1 MAKSTIKTTAK
12 IADTVRPTIA
22 GAKERPG
29 WHFLRTVAGRI
40 TTPLLPDD
48 YLKLA
53 NPLWSARELRGRIL
67 EVRRETVDSAT
78 LVIKPGWG
86 FSFDYQAG
94 QYIGIGLLVDGRW
107 RWRSYS
113 LTSVPGKRTAPGRGA
128 RTITITVKAMPEG
141 FLSTHLVGGVEAGT
155 IVRLAAP
162 QGNFGLPDPAPA
174 KVLFLTAGSGITPVM
189 SMLRTLV
196 RRGQLGDVTHVHS
209 APTED
214 EVLFRAE
221 LAKLADQHEGYRL
234 LLRAT
239 RTEGRLDLARLDEAA
254 PDWRERQTWACG
266 PEAMLEAAERTW
278 KAAGIPEQLHLERFA
293 AVRTAVHGSGG
304 TVEFARAGKAVT
316 VDAATS
322 LMDAGEAAGVQMPFG
337 CRMGI
342 CQSCVV
348 GLLDGHVRD
357 LRTGV
362 EHEPGS
368 PVPHGPE
375 RGIDSLLVA
384 AARQVAHGAGQE
396 GHALIVVSSH
406 RVAGLHPGQLHAD
419 GFRAALGFHTT
430 LGKLEAGTVIGHGH
444 GARGH
449 GAVRHHHGECA
460 VLGHRCDTRA
470 GLVIA
475 EHDGGGRQHLHH
487 RLVAARHVIGKGRTG
502 KHEHSC
508 KGSKNHR
515 LHEALHLVWGKSSD
529 PQAAGA
535 GPPCRPAS

>member
-1 MAKSTIKTTAK
+1 MAKSTIKTAARV
-12 IADTVRPTIA
+12 ADTVRPTVA

-29 WHFLRTVAGRI
+29 WHLLRTVAGRI

-53 NPLWSARELRGRIL
+53 NPLWSARELRGRVL

-113 LTSVPGKRTAPGRGA
+113 LTSVPVDRQSGSRGA

-141 FLSTHLVGGVEAGT
+141 FLSTHLVGGVEPGT

-162 QGNFGLPDPAPA
+162 QGNFVLPDPAPA
-174 KVLFLTAGSGITPVM
+174 KILFLTAGSGITPVM

-196 RRGQLGDVTHVHS
+196 RRDQLGDVTHVHS
-209 APTED
+209 APTAA
-214 EVLFRAE
+214 EVLFAGELSE
-221 LAKLADQHEGYRL
+221 LADAHEDYRL
-234 LLRAT
+234 TVRAT
-239 RTEGRLDLARLDEAA
+239 RTEGRVDLARLDEIV

-266 PEAMLEAAERTW
+266 PEAMLEGADRTW
-278 KAAGIPEQLHLERFA
+278 KAAGIPERLHLERFA
-293 AVRTAVHGSGG
+293 AVRTSAHGSGG
-304 TVEFARAGKAVT
+304 TVEFARAGKTAT
-316 VDAATS
+316 VDGATS
-322 LMDAGEAAGVQMPFG
+322 LMDAGEAAGIQMPFG

-368 PVPHGPE
+368 RVQTCV
-375 RGIDSLLVA
+375 SA
-384 AARQVAHGAGQE
+384 ASG
-396 GHALIVVSSH
+396 
-406 RVAGLHPGQLHAD
+406 D
-419 GFRAALGFHTT
+419 CT
-430 LGKLEAGTVIGHGH
+430 LDV
-444 GARGH
+444 
-449 GAVRHHHGECA
+449 
-460 VLGHRCDTRA
+460 
-470 GLVIA
+470 
-475 EHDGGGRQHLHH
+475 
-487 RLVAARHVIGKGRTG
+487 
-502 KHEHSC
+502 
-508 KGSKNHR
+508 
-515 LHEALHLVWGKSSD
+515 
-529 PQAAGA
+529 
-535 GPPCRPAS
+535 